1 MVNRYSREG
10 IHSSSSSF
18 LMLLPRWTDAACTH
32 AGNPN
37 SVRCFLRSSLT
48 IPGTRIEVL
57 PFFLL
62 SLFLPFH
69 FFIPFPRMNE
79 EMVAQGFL
87 SLSLSLS
94 RASSDK
100 GITHFA
106 NFFIANFSPWGPS
119 ISLGRAAAIFK
130 SAVQRRVLEV
140 RKEGHAAGGG

>member
-10 IHSSSSSF
+10 IHSSSSFF

-57 PFFLL
+57 PFFSLL
-62 SLFLPFH
+62 SSFPFH

-79 EMVAQGFL
+79 GRERERDGCARGPL
-87 SLSLSLS
+87 
-94 RASSDK
+94 SDK

-119 ISLGRAAAIFK
+119 LPLSFHISWSCGGHFQVSGAAA
-130 SAVQRRVLEV
+130 RV
-140 RKEGHAAGGG
+140 RSKEGHAGGG